1 MDPQVSYHRKP
12 SVAAASWNMS
22 ANSHHLVN
30 TPHTAA
36 KSGSDAGSPPT
47 PSPASMS
54 AAVSSGVRLDI
65 YHPTLNTGISD
76 IRIQDAVLEYPIVRA
91 LIIPECDLEARRR
104 CIGLISNVIKAAN
117 PVLHF
122 VLLQQKQKVDVVEHY
137 NTLTQFLSTVPT
149 KESLVRFWFMHY
161 MEEVRNEVIKV
172 YGHAD
177 KLKPSPASTNSGAA
191 IAKISLTALYAK
203 IRRSR
208 DVLQDLADRV
218 QGAVCIVFWESWDG
232 IYQELA
238 EIVGDQDMEAADK
251 GRIFRASG
259 TAAIYINRRRV
270 ERRAEEQR
278 RAREKHLPKTQ
289 EATSKHG
296 IDTALL
302 TPPDMMDTF
311 IDFVDDA
318 PKPVVPVVEH
328 DSPNMIQ
335 IKNSPI
341 ASPEATTETGPEDG
355 KGSSTVDHDHWP
367 FKLLTAPIANKN
379 VELIDTTE
387 LEEVMNDKRAASAM
401 VDNTEHSELRKRIRL
416 MEN

>member
-1 MDPQVSYHRKP
+1 
-12 SVAAASWNMS
+12 
-22 ANSHHLVN
+22 
-30 TPHTAA
+30 
-36 KSGSDAGSPPT
+36 
-47 PSPASMS
+47 MS

-91 LIIPECDLEARRR
+91 LIVPECDLEARRR

-137 NTLTQFLSTVPT
+137 NILAQFLSTVPT
-149 KESLVRFWFMHY
+149 QESLVRFWFIHY

-177 KLKPSPASTNSGAA
+177 KLKPSPAQPNSGATTA
-191 IAKISLTALYAK
+191 IANISLTALYAK

-238 EIVGDQDMEAADK
+238 EIVGDQAMETADK
-251 GRIFRASG
+251 GRIFRPSG

-278 RAREKHLPKTQ
+278 RAREKHLPKNQ

-311 IDFVDDA
+311 IDYVEDV
-318 PKPVVPVVEH
+318 PKPAAPAVQHE
-328 DSPNMIQ
+328 SPNMIQ

-341 ASPEATTETGPEDG
+341 ASPAAMTETEDG
-355 KGSSTVDHDHWP
+355 KSSTADHGHWP
-367 FKLLTAPIANKN
+367 FKLLTAPIANKS

-387 LEEVMNDKRAASAM
+387 LEEVMNDKRAASTM

>member
-1 MDPQVSYHRKP
+1 
-12 SVAAASWNMS
+12 
-22 ANSHHLVN
+22 
-30 TPHTAA
+30 
-36 KSGSDAGSPPT
+36 
-47 PSPASMS
+47 MS

-208 DVLQDLADRV
+208 ERA
-218 QGAVCIVFWESWDG
+218 SG
-232 IYQELA
+232 ILWPTACKALCALCFGSHGTASTRNWLA
-238 EIVGDQDMEAADK
+238 EIVRRPGHAGRRQGAA
-251 GRIFRASG
+251 FSAHRAPPPSIS
-259 TAAIYINRRRV
+259 TA
-270 ERRAEEQR
+270 
-278 RAREKHLPKTQ
+278 
-289 EATSKHG
+289 G
-296 IDTALL
+296 
-302 TPPDMMDTF
+302 
-311 IDFVDDA
+311 
-318 PKPVVPVVEH
+318 
-328 DSPNMIQ
+328 
-335 IKNSPI
+335 
-341 ASPEATTETGPEDG
+341 
-355 KGSSTVDHDHWP
+355 GSSAGQKSSV
-367 FKLLTAPIANKN
+367 APVKSISPRHKKQQASMA
-379 VELIDTTE
+379 LIP
-387 LEEVMNDKRAASAM
+387 
-401 VDNTEHSELRKRIRL
+401 HF
-416 MEN
+416 

>member
-1 MDPQVSYHRKP
+1 MDTQVSYSRKP
-12 SVAAASWNMS
+12 TVASASWNMS
-22 ANSHHLVN
+22 ANSHHFIN
-30 TPHTAA
+30 TPSAA
-36 KSGSDAGSPPT
+36 GKPAGDASSPPT
-47 PSPASMS
+47 VLPASMS

-91 LIIPECDLEARRR
+91 LIVPECDLEARRR

-122 VLLQQKQKVDVVEHY
+122 VLLQQKQNVDVVEHY
-137 NTLTQFLSTVPT
+137 NILAQFLSTVPT

-177 KLKPSPASTNSGAA
+177 KLKPSPAPCNAAATA

-238 EIVGDQDMEAADK
+238 EIVGDHAMETADK

-278 RAREKHLPKTQ
+278 RAREKHLPKEQ
-289 EATSKHG
+289 ETTNKHG
-296 IDTALL
+296 MDTALL

-311 IDFVDDA
+311 IDYVDDA
-318 PKPVVPVVEH
+318 PKPAAPAVQQHE
-328 DSPNMIQ
+328 SPNMIQ

-341 ASPEATTETGPEDG
+341 ASPAAITEPEDG
-355 KGSSTVDHDHWP
+355 KADHGHWP
-367 FKLLTAPIANKN
+367 FKLLTAPMANKS

-387 LEEVMNDKRAASAM
+387 LEEVMNDKRPASTM